1 MRANDSRVTV
11 GITDFA
17 QREMGELTYLELPDV
32 GEHIEAGQPF
42 GVIESVKA
50 SEELYSP
57 VTGTVVEIN
66 EKLMDTPEL
75 VNEDPYGEGWL
86 IVVEMESMDELETL
100 MTAQAYVE
108 MLKRE
113 GRL

>member
-1 MRANDSRVTV
+1 MRQNDSRVTI

-32 GEHIEAGQPF
+32 GEHIEVGQPF

-75 VNEDPYGEGWL
+75 VNDDPYGEGWL
-86 IVVEMESMDELETL
+86 IVVEMESTDELKTL
-100 MTAQAYVE
+100 MTAQVYVE

>member
-1 MRANDSRVTV
+1 EV
-11 GITDFA
+11 
-17 QREMGELTYLELPDV
+17 
-32 GEHIEAGQPF
+32 GQPF

-75 VNEDPYGEGWL
+75 VNDDPYGEGWL
-86 IVVEMESMDELETL
+86 IVVEMESTDELKTL
-100 MTAQAYVE
+100 MTAQVYVE